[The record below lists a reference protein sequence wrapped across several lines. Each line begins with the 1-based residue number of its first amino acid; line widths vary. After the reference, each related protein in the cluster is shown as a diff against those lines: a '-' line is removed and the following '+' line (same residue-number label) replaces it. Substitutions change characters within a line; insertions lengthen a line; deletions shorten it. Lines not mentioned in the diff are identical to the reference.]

1 MNMDFTHISNLSPSA
16 YARFLFEHTDAD
28 GVLRLPKNFGEENEE
43 FDRYDQFIMSWNEDA
58 LVQLTAEFE
67 ALYAGLER
75 IAGVYDQLAGDE
87 ESVRE
92 ILGSPEL
99 FDIWHAY
106 IRGWDLSGLD
116 EKAVAA
122 VEKSISLDGGEGEL
136 SEEEEQ
142 LAAQYHSAYF
152 DAITADCRRR
162 VGGNICAYN
171 MVIHAKRLCRL
182 LALGAPQII
191 IRHDARML
199 IQYMALHAF
208 STGVKEKWII
218 NGYTVVDGENDFSSC
233 VPLPASLHFD
243 FFESARCAFREAITH
258 FAMSEDRKQLFN
270 KDGVFAPWEEYGF
283 DEESLS
289 ADPDIESDR
298 REELE
303 SVLAGL
309 REVFRM
315 VQDYVYSPQESVWR
329 NMEETSGWMVEVH
342 PSADE
347 HSLRIS
353 TGCDAA
359 GNGVDF
365 DLRTNML
372 DMSSPDEAYY
382 FIAYAWINERAHGIH
397 LRLKKEAPHA

>member
-43 FDRYDQFIMSWNEDA
+43 FDRYDQFIMTWNEDA

-106 IRGWDLSGLD
+106 IRGWDLSGLA

-122 VEKSISLDGGEGEL
+122 VEKSISLDGGEGKL

-142 LAAQYHSAYF
+142 LADQYHDAYVE
-152 DAITADCRRR
+152 AITADSRRR
-162 VGGNICAYN
+162 VGENICAYD
-171 MVIHAKRLCRL
+171 MVLHAKRLCRL
-182 LALGAPQII
+182 LSLEAPPII
-191 IRHDARML
+191 IRHEAQML

-233 VPLPASLHFD
+233 VPLSDSQRFD
-243 FFESARCAFREAITH
+243 GFESARCAFREAITH
-258 FAMSEDRKQLFN
+258 FAMSKDRKQLFN
-270 KDGVFAPWEEYGF
+270 KDGVFTPWMEYGF
-283 DEESLS
+283 DEESS
-289 ADPDIESDR
+289 PAAPAS
-298 REELE
+298 REG
-303 SVLAGL
+303 VLPGL
-309 REVFRM
+309 WEIFRM
-315 VQDYVYSPQESVWR
+315 VQDYTYLPQEAGLQGMGGTAGRMITVCL
-329 NMEETSGWMVEVH
+329 
-342 PSADE
+342 SAGE
-347 HSLRIS
+347 HSLRVLP
-353 TGCDAA
+353 GRDAA
-359 GNGVDF
+359 ESGADF
-365 DLRTNML
+365 ELRTNML

-382 FIAYAWINERAHGIH
+382 FIAYAWINGRAHGIH

>member
-67 ALYAGLER
+67 ALYAGLEH

-87 ESVRE
+87 ENVRE

-99 FDIWHAY
+99 FDIWHTY
-106 IRGWDLSGLD
+106 IRGWDLGGLD

-136 SEEEEQ
+136 SEEEER
-142 LAAQYHSAYF
+142 LADQYHDAYVE
-152 DAITADCRRR
+152 AITADSRRR
-162 VGGNICAYN
+162 VGKNICAYD
-171 MVIHAKRLCRL
+171 MVLHAKRLCRL
-182 LALGAPQII
+182 LSLEAPPII
-191 IRHDARML
+191 IRHEAQML

-218 NGYTVVDGENDFSSC
+218 NGYTVVAGENDFSSC

-289 ADPDIESDR
+289 ADPDIESAR

-315 VQDYVYSPQESVWR
+315 VQDYAYSPQESVWR
-329 NMEETSGWMVEVH
+329 NMEEISGWMVEVH
-342 PSADE
+342 PSTDE

-353 TGCDAA
+353 TGYNAA

-372 DMSSPDEAYY
+372 DMSSPDETYY

-397 LRLKKEAPHA
+397 LRLKKENQ